1 MAKRKQRHLHNN
13 NPPPFTC
20 PAVSVI
26 IAMYNTEK
34 YIGEC
39 LDSLLAQTFTN
50 FEVVVVDDCST
61 DNSPAIVESYAPKFG
76 GRLRLMRLQT
86 NSGSAGAPRNMG
98 LELSRG
104 EYIFFI
110 DDDDTITS
118 TALEELYTVAK
129 NFDAD
134 VVACEKYYDV
144 PENFWYDAEFR
155 KQLKPFS
162 YQAGGFVTEPALIGE
177 DTFERVKACA
187 QGRFLWNLWSKL
199 IRRDFMIENNVR
211 MMSSVHDDMLCT
223 CFIIYSAKKFVRV
236 PNIINHYRNRSD
248 SITWRSRA
256 GVNGLQKHFRS
267 LKLGFAHLDEFL
279 SGREFFRQRPDMK
292 YLALEIYVR
301 EMLNYFQDIYAQIPA
316 PALDE
321 LLRKEFGDGD
331 NTALATFVFSAMN
344 IQRLQLNQV
353 VNQANQQAQ
362 QFNRFAAQAK
372 QRIAD
377 LENEIKR
384 LNDKE

>member
-1 MAKRKQRHLHNN
+1 
-13 NPPPFTC
+13 
-20 PAVSVI
+20 
-26 IAMYNTEK
+26 MYNTEK

-39 LDSLLAQTFTN
+39 LDSLLAQTFMD
-50 FEVVVVDDCST
+50 FEIVLIDDCSS
-61 DNSPAIVESYAPKFG
+61 DNSPAVVESFIPKFD
-76 GRLRLMRLQT
+76 GRLKVLRLKK
-86 NSGSAGAPRNMG
+86 NSGNNGIPNNTGFA
-98 LELSRG
+98 LSRG
-104 EYIFFI
+104 EYVIFL
-110 DDDDTITS
+110 DSDDTITPD
-118 TALEELYTVAK
+118 ALEKLYTVAK
-129 NFDAD
+129 KFDAD
-134 VVACEKYYDV
+134 VVGCEKYYDV

-162 YQAGGFVTEPALIGE
+162 YQAGGFVTEPALISE

-223 CFIIYSAKKFVRV
+223 CFIIYSAKKFVRI

-248 SITWRSRA
+248 SITWRNRA
-256 GVNGLQKHFRS
+256 GVDGLQKHFRS

-279 SGREFFRQRPDMK
+279 SGREFFRQYPDMK